1 MLTIA
6 HGHDAKRDLKTRM
19 HLSER
24 SFAHAGRYGYKRGRW
39 RRLWRMEIQDFL
51 IATIQNSQILIK
63 HMKPK
68 VESAVRTLGNHTRL
82 TDGLQRI
89 YGVISFAAAP
99 LFDIRSLNRS
109 LSF

>member
-6 HGHDAKRDLKTRM
+6 HGQDAKRDLKTRM

-24 SFAHAGRYGYKRGRW
+24 SFAHAGRYGYKRARW
-39 RRLWRMEIQDFL
+39 RRLWRMQIQDFL
-51 IATIQNSQILIK
+51 IATIQNIRILIK

-68 VESAVRTLGNHTRL
+68 VESAVRTLGNNTGL
-82 TDGLQRI
+82 TDSIQRI
-89 YGVISFAAAP
+89 YSLISLDASH
-99 LFDIRSLNRS
+99 LFNTCSLHRS